1 LVHDHDEMTPL
12 AYQLGETGMQGY
24 VRLTEAALSVLAR
37 RQFAPRFS
45 HADLVR
51 YVSSVRV
58 GRIADGDEY
67 DFDPLAGE
75 EVLLYSLAQ
84 GARHAPELEP
94 RLRATISLL
103 DALAENQLT
112 RDADVNAVLEEARA
126 IADRWPTQQGKQ

>member
-1 LVHDHDEMTPL
+1 
-12 AYQLGETGMQGY
+12 
-24 VRLTEAALSVLAR
+24 
-37 RQFAPRFS
+37 
-45 HADLVR
+45 
-51 YVSSVRV
+51 
-58 GRIADGDEY
+58 
-67 DFDPLAGE
+67 
-75 EVLLYSLAQ
+75 VLLYSLAQ